1 MRFQNTICFLIISH
15 LLSACSTMPLSG
27 PENGDIK
34 RGAKMRITPHAVPDS
49 TLNQEIP
56 DDEYGAETRVSP
68 HAIPNNNAVA
78 NDTPKQKNPAD
89 EYVIVDVNADLIK
102 RFNESPSDAHY
113 SWPEMGS
120 PENVKLMIGD
130 VLSISIYESSAGGLF
145 IPTEAGIRPG
155 NFVTLPNQIVDPEGY
170 IFVPYAG
177 KVSVNG
183 RSAIEVSQDIEK
195 RLQDIAIEPQI
206 VINIVDRNSEIS
218 VLGAVSR
225 ASRYDINFAGERI
238 LDAISKA
245 GGPTGAG
252 FDTRVSLQRGD
263 TQYKMRLDALV
274 DDVQKNVYLQ
284 SNDTIFLE
292 NDPDIFNIFGAVT
305 IPGRYRFNSKS
316 IFLSEAI
323 AISGGLNDSQADPEE
338 VFVYRHEYCP
348 FVASIETK
356 STNLPNNTL
365 DCNTRKDSLPVIYN
379 INLRDSNGYFLAQN
393 FKMQSEDVVYVGNA
407 RATEL
412 VKLLGIVNSNA
423 VTTINTRNAKD

>member
-1 MRFQNTICFLIISH
+1 MRLQNTICFLIISS
-15 LLSACSTMPLSG
+15 LLSACSTMPISG

-34 RGAKMRITPHAVPDS
+34 RDARYRITPQPDPI
-49 TLNQEIP
+49 T
-56 DDEYGAETRVSP
+56 A
-68 HAIPNNNAVA
+68 
-78 NDTPKQKNPAD
+78 KQKNPD
-89 EYVIVDVNADLIK
+89 DDYVIVDVNAELIK
-102 RFNESPSDAHY
+102 RINNSAFALNY
-113 SWPEMGS
+113 SWPEMGE
-120 PENVKLMIGD
+120 PENIKLMVGD
-130 VLSISIYESSAGGLF
+130 VLSISVYESSAGGLF
-145 IPTEAGIRPG
+145 IPIEAGIRPG

-170 IFVPYAG
+170 ISVPYAG
-177 KVSVNG
+177 KIKVDG

-195 RLQDIAIEPQI
+195 KLQKIAIEPQI

-218 VLGAVSR
+218 VLGAVNR
-225 ASRYDINFAGERI
+225 ASRYELNFAGEHI

-274 DDVQKNVYLQ
+274 DDTKKNVYLR

-292 NDPDIFNIFGAVT
+292 NDPDIFNIFGAIT
-305 IPGRYRFNSKS
+305 LPGRYRFNSKN

-338 VFVYRHEYCP
+338 VFVYRHEYCL
-348 FVASIETK
+348 FIANLETK
-356 STNLPNNTL
+356 SDNTSKQGL
-365 DCNTRKDSLPVIYN
+365 ACDDKKQNVPVIYN

-423 VTTINTRNAKD
+423 VTTVNTRNATN